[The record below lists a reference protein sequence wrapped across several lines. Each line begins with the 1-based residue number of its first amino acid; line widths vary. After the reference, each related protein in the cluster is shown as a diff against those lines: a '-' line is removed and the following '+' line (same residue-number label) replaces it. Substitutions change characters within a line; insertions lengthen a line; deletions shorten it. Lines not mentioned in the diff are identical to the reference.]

1 MDAKL
6 LRWGG
11 ASGDVLFGHLAG
23 LTPSL
28 NNLGE
33 LWGMGAVPSCL
44 TLWDM
49 VAVPSCLPGVIRAG
63 G

>member
-33 LWGMGAVPSCL
+33 LWGMGDSGFKCDSWIKEVVGVCAVDWLLCL
-44 TLWDM
+44 
-49 VAVPSCLPGVIRAG
+49 
-63 G
+63 